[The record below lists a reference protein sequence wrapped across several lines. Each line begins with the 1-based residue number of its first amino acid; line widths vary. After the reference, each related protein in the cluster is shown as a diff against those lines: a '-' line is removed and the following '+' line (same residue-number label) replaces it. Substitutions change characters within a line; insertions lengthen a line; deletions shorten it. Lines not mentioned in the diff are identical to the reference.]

1 MLLVHQVDYPSQ
13 MKMKLLA
20 AKVRGELMW
29 VSADMANNDEI
40 LECLQRLDPYLKS
53 TVDESGLM
61 SVAQFDAKDPILS
74 TIDDEVTARLTWS
87 AKVFAEDIL
96 LDLVKK
102 GELQVCRSKIATH
115 VLYATTLQHLTG

>member
-115 VLYATTLQHLTG
+115 VLYATTPQNLAG